1 VNNIALVVTM
11 RTGSSRLPG
20 KMTKQIAD
28 GKCSIDFF
36 KTLFD
41 RLEKQY
47 SNIKTVIAIPEDEG
61 DAFVNEFKRRGM
73 RVFKGSEENVLMRV
87 VGAAKSLRCQYIMDI
102 TGDCPFVSKALV
114 DSMLTTIMPDIVAGR
129 KIYCS
134 NVFPK
139 RTSPDG
145 QDIQVYNTEYADF
158 VLNKCEY
165 LPEHSGWNVFGYALT
180 DETVKL
186 DPRSPKLV
194 KLFNEEEKFLTAHGI
209 RPDDI
214 ESVTKLTKVEVS
226 EIAAVRAQLAIS
238 KIPAALELMETIR
251 EEQETPAPVTLYC
264 YHRAVLAAL
273 KNAIETKYPKMTAA
287 YIDGGVDAKK
297 RHEIIKEKFQTGKL
311 DILCATIGALREGL
325 NLTNG
330 QDVLFLELDY
340 VPANMSQAI
349 GRFWRRGQKNEVH
362 VRRLVYDAGIEKR
375 ILKIIKEKTTTI
387 DKIMGA

>member
-1 VNNIALVVTM
+1 M

-180 DETVKL
+180 DETVSFSNLFTPMKGVHRTEDSIRMTL
-186 DPRSPKLV
+186 DTEADILALRKMHG
-194 KLFNEEEKFLTAHGI
+194 LFNLF
-209 RPDDI
+209 DDLQTPVMYKQFI
-214 ESVTKLTKVEVS
+214 QYLVDTEDEWWPNRKIKAK
-226 EIAAVRAQLAIS
+226 EIG
-238 KIPAALELMETIR
+238 E
-251 EEQETPAPVTLYC
+251 
-264 YHRAVLAAL
+264 
-273 KNAIETKYPKMTAA
+273 
-287 YIDGGVDAKK
+287 
-297 RHEIIKEKFQTGKL
+297 
-311 DILCATIGALREGL
+311 
-325 NLTNG
+325 
-330 QDVLFLELDY
+330 
-340 VPANMSQAI
+340 
-349 GRFWRRGQKNEVH
+349 
-362 VRRLVYDAGIEKR
+362 
-375 ILKIIKEKTTTI
+375 
-387 DKIMGA
+387 